1 MLFTTTQQQEEIRK
15 TVREFAETEIKPI
28 AFMLDKDVYKRQISS
43 LIRLYKKSFHPK
55 DESYLT

>member
-28 AFMLDKDVYKRQISS
+28 AFMLDKEMSS
-43 LIRLYKKSFHPK
+43 RVRRLRSL
-55 DESYLT
+55 ERWV